1 MLLIHFFLLDG
12 PISGYVRLFHG
23 PPVPVVKRG
32 IIEVYISELDEWRNV
47 ADDGS
52 WSREDGNVICR
63 QMGFDIPGK
72 ALSSHTEHV
81 KLQFYNLILTF
92 IISLTI

>member
-1 MLLIHFFLLDG
+1 M
-12 PISGYVRLFHG
+12 RLFHG
-23 PPVPVVKRG
+23 RHVPVVNMG

-52 WSREDGNVICR
+52 WSKEDGNVICR

-72 ALSSHTEHV
+72 ALTSQST
-81 KLQFYNLILTF
+81 LSCNFLNLNVLRVSFLSIKAK
-92 IISLTI
+92 

>member
-1 MLLIHFFLLDG
+1 MRLIHG
-12 PISGYVRLFHG
+12 
-23 PPVPVVKRG
+23 PVVNMG

-72 ALSSHTEHV
+72 TLSSQSMLSCNSIT
-81 KLQFYNLILTF
+81 
-92 IISLTI
+92 